1 MTKHYEDFDSIDP
14 SRRAKIVKGSVIPRP
29 IAWVTSLNPNGSVNL
44 APFSFFTALS
54 PTLLAV
60 SFQKNEN
67 FQKDTFLNIIREQEA
82 VIHLVDESLIDV
94 MDQTSFPLEFG
105 KSEMELVNLTLTS
118 SNKIKTPGI
127 KEALIR
133 FEVKLE
139 STLELK
145 DYDHKEGEADLVILR
160 VIAAEMDDQVF
171 DEDKAYVLAEKLNPI
186 ARLGGNAYAGIKILD
201 YKRKF

>member
-105 KSEMELVNLTLTS
+105 KSEMELVNLTVTS